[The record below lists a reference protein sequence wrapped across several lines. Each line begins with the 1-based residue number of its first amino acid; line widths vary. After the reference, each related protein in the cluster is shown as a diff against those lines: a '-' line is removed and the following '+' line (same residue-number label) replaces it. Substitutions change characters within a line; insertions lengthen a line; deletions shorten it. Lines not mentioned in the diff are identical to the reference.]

1 MKTKALFFIK
11 NALLNIVRN
20 RHRYI
25 IIWLII
31 LLAGLLSYSAL
42 TVVVSCGRFADAERI
57 RVENMSN
64 EEKAAVGDYYSD
76 ISRAEGVRQVGSIIV
91 LCCVVFGIPV
101 FLLSVMLMQDSR
113 TYELGI
119 YYSLGF
125 GRSYIVMSMLTEYVV
140 SALPVLLLSRI
151 LSRLAVYLM
160 IKERIIPDIRGYMNG
175 SGFGSAVFLI
185 PLLVVLIPAAILN
198 NKIRKARPVETVKGR

>member
-64 EEKAAVGDYYSD
+64 EEKAAGGDYYSE

-101 FLLSVMLMQDSR
+101 FFLSVMLKQDSR

-119 YYSLGF
+119 YY
-125 GRSYIVMSMLTEYVV
+125 
-140 SALPVLLLSRI
+140 
-151 LSRLAVYLM
+151 
-160 IKERIIPDIRGYMNG
+160 
-175 SGFGSAVFLI
+175 
-185 PLLVVLIPAAILN
+185 
-198 NKIRKARPVETVKGR
+198 

>member
-1 MKTKALFFIK
+1 M
-11 NALLNIVRN
+11 
-20 RHRYI
+20 Y
-25 IIWLII
+25 
-31 LLAGLLSYSAL
+31 
-42 TVVVSCGRFADAERI
+42 
-57 RVENMSN
+57 M
-64 EEKAAVGDYYSD
+64 
-76 ISRAEGVRQVGSIIV
+76 
-91 LCCVVFGIPV
+91 
-101 FLLSVMLMQDSR
+101 M
-113 TYELGI
+113 
-119 YYSLGF
+119 
-125 GRSYIVMSMLTEYVV
+125 TEYIV